1 VPAKRDYYEVLGVS
15 RQATEA
21 EIKRAYRDLAR
32 RHHPDVVGASE
43 KPSAEAHFKEINEAY
58 AVLSDGQRRAQYDRF
73 GHTSFQGAPG
83 FGADFSQFGDL
94 FEAFFGGGVRAR
106 TQPQRGADLRYDLSV
121 SLEEVLEGAEREIS
135 FSHLA
140 RCDVCAGT
148 GSADKAPPAQCP
160 QCRGSGQVRSVRNTM
175 LGQFVTTGIC
185 PRCGGTGGVI
195 VDACKTCHGRGRRDM
210 KKKMSVKVPPGVEEG
225 TRLRFAGLGE
235 AGERNGPNGDL
246 YVFISME
253 PHETFERDGANLH
266 CSTDVSFTQ
275 AALGAKLEIEGLDGV
290 ASLDLPSGTQSG
302 TRFRIPGR
310 GLPRMRTGGRGDL
323 IVDVN
328 VVVPARLTRK
338 QRELLENYARA
349 GGEEIPQPGL
359 FKKVK
364 RALGNE

>member
-1 VPAKRDYYEVLGVS
+1 MAAKRDYYEVLGVP
-15 RQATEA
+15 RHATEA

-43 KPSAEAHFKEINEAY
+43 KASAETHFKEINEAY

-73 GHTSFQGAPG
+73 GHAGFQGAPG
-83 FGADFSQFGDL
+83 FGGDFSQFGDL
-94 FEAFFGGGVRAR
+94 FEAFFGSGARPR
-106 TQPQRGADLRYDLSV
+106 TQPERGADLRYDLSV
-121 SLEEVLEGAEREIS
+121 SLEEVLVGADREIS
-135 FSHLA
+135 FAHLA
-140 RCDVCAGT
+140 RCDVCGGT

-185 PRCGGTGGVI
+185 PRCGGTGGV
-195 VDACKTCHGRGRRDM
+195 VVNACKACHGRGRREM
-210 KKKMSVKVPPGVEEG
+210 KKKMSVKVPAGVEEG

-253 PHETFERDGANLH
+253 PHETFERDGSDLH
-266 CSTDVSFTQ
+266 CTTDVSFTQ
-275 AALGAKLEIEGLDGV
+275 AALGAKLEIEGLDGE
-290 ASLDLPSGTQSG
+290 ASLDLPAGTQSS

-310 GLPRMRTGGRGDL
+310 GLPHMRSGGRGDL

-328 VVVPARLTRK
+328 VVVPSRLTRK
-338 QRELLENYARA
+338 QRELLEEYARA
-349 GGEEIPQPGL
+349 GGEEIPQHGL